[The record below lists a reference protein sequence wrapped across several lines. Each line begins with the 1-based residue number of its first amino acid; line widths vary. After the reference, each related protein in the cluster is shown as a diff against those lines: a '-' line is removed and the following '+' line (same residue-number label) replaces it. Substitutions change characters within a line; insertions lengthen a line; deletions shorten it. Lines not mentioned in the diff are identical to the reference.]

1 MTSKHYVLILACLLT
16 ILLVLSGCSYK
27 ENHPISKV
35 NAEEYVTLKVYCAS
49 SMTQSM
55 TALAKKYTEETGVE
69 FELLFNGSG
78 MLLSQ
83 IEITE
88 TGDIYIPGEDSF
100 LDVLKKDCGEDVI
113 VEEQDLFNNIP
124 VILVNKDY
132 QVPISSL
139 SDLSVTGIELAM
151 GESSVAIGKLTE
163 EILAKN
169 NLTSVVTPNIIAKL
183 GTVNQVATSVL
194 TNQADAGIVFYV
206 TYLESDHNKVY
217 MVPIPEEENV
227 VRKVTASVLKFSE
240 HEAIARDFMTYIYE
254 EGRDIY
260 DSYQVY

>member
-1 MTSKHYVLILACLLT
+1 MTIHHMLKIIACLLT
-16 ILLVLSGCSYK
+16 VSLVLSGCSMDDH
-27 ENHPISKV
+27 NQITKV
-35 NAEEYVTLKVYCAS
+35 NAEENVTLKVYCAS

-55 TALAKKYTEETGVE
+55 TQLAKGYTEKTGVE
-69 FELLFNGSG
+69 IELFFNGSG

-100 LDVLKKDCGEDVI
+100 LEGLKEDCGEDVI
-113 VEEQDLFNNIP
+113 IAKQDLFNNIP
-124 VILVNKDY
+124 VILVNKAY
-132 QVPISSL
+132 QEPVTSL
-139 SDLSVTGIELAM
+139 SDLSVSGIELAM

-169 NLTSVVTPNIIAKL
+169 NLTSEVTPNIIARL
-183 GTVNQVATSVL
+183 GTVNQVSTAVITGQS
-194 TNQADAGIVFYV
+194 DAGIVFYV

-217 MVPIPEEENV
+217 MVSIPEEENV